1 MLNPRSLQELLC
13 ELTPSV
19 GKASEESLAFNNDR
33 KIVFRGQPNGSH
45 SLLCSFARLQNSRED
60 EYHLLRDFRRY
71 SRLDGRSQFDLPLW
85 DLMSH
90 AQHHGLPTRLL
101 DWTFSPLVA
110 LHFATCNPAD
120 DHLDGTVWTVDIEL
134 AHNHLPWDFR
144 HELDWV
150 KSSLFSTR
158 MLTNIVHNN
167 AVETSTGVSLKRQLL
182 LVQELEEIR
191 DVDAAN
197 QRRILLR
204 KLRSDLNGIL
214 YASDK
219 PSPSFRSST
228 LEDAYVVFF
237 EPPSIDPRI
246 VNQFALFSFLSD
258 PTIPFDQWL
267 AHRSAE
273 KIGTLSQTATPLYKQ
288 TTIPAALKPRV
299 RKYLDQCNI
308 TERTLF
314 PGADGLA
321 SWLRHRFSHVPES
334 DSSLR
339 SSAP

>member
-1 MLNPRSLQELLC
+1 MAMSTTLQELLC
-13 ELTPSV
+13 ELTPS
-19 GKASEESLAFNNDR
+19 LAEPDSSSGAALEA
-33 KIVFRGQPNGSH
+33 KQVVFRGQPDGDPA
-45 SLLCSFARLQNSRED
+45 LLCGFARLLVDRES

-110 LHFATCNPAD
+110 LHFATRDPTK
-120 DHLDGTVWTVDIEL
+120 DHLDGAVWIVNVNL
-134 AHNHLPWDFR
+134 AHTHLPWDFR

-158 MLTNIVHNN
+158 MLANIVHNN

-182 LVQELEEIR
+182 LVQELEEIH
-191 DVDAAN
+191 DVDSAN
-197 QRRILLR
+197 KRRIRLR
-204 KLRSDLNGIL
+204 KLRTDVNGIL
-214 YASDK
+214 HASDQ
-219 PSPSFRSST
+219 PSPNFRASA
-228 LEDAYVVFF
+228 LDDAYVVFF

-258 PTIPFDQWL
+258 PIIPLNTWLEHQTSRAEADPSPQPQWL
-267 AHRSAE
+267 
-273 KIGTLSQTATPLYKQ
+273 YKRAD
-288 TTIPAALKPRV
+288 IPALLKPQIRH
-299 RKYLDQCNI
+299 YLDQCNI

-314 PGADGLA
+314 PGPDGLA
-321 SWLRHRFSHVPES
+321 KWLRHRVSH
-334 DSSLR
+334 
-339 SSAP
+339 